1 MLFTQFFECDVHTN
15 ICVQLHINAA
25 FRELICAAFNDVF
38 LQLKGGNTVGE
49 QTTHAII
56 TVINRYLVSR
66 AAQTIRG
73 GHTAWACADDTD
85 ALRQFSSG

>member
-38 LQLKGGNTVGE
+38 FQLKGGNTVGE
-49 QTTHAII
+49 QTAHTII
-56 TVINRYLVSR
+56 TVINRYLIAR
-66 AAQTIRG
+66 AAQTVRS
-73 GHTAWACADDTD
+73 GHTTRTGADDTN